1 MMYDQI
7 ALSTQ
12 RRLSDRISFFL
23 AVLIAPSFF
32 FFFRASPVSIRSLKR
47 VHVSLAA
54 HGRLRGEQMPV
65 RNGSE
70 LVPLLLCGLQV
81 RGRTFDLIRSG
92 LLVKTNEDGDGSSG
106 RRNENEG
113 GRREIGRSNRRDSD
127 SWGAERNNDSSFGW
141 MDARAMGETHDTTGF
156 LGCRR
161 HGQSRSR
168 SFKLLTRVRINYSY
182 YVFPVERRMRK

>member
-1 MMYDQI
+1 M
-7 ALSTQ
+7 
-12 RRLSDRISFFL
+12 
-23 AVLIAPSFF
+23 
-32 FFFRASPVSIRSLKR
+32 
-47 VHVSLAA
+47 SLAA
-54 HGRLRGEQMPV
+54 QGRLRGERMPV

-70 LVPLLLCGLQV
+70 LVPFQLQGLQV
-81 RGRTFDLIRSG
+81 RGRAFDLIRADVI
-92 LLVKTNEDGDGSSG
+92 VKTNEDGDGSSG
-106 RRNENEG
+106 RRTKTSG
-113 GRREIGRSNRRDSD
+113 GVATDQRDSD
-127 SWGAERNNDSSFGW
+127 GWGAERNNDSSFGW